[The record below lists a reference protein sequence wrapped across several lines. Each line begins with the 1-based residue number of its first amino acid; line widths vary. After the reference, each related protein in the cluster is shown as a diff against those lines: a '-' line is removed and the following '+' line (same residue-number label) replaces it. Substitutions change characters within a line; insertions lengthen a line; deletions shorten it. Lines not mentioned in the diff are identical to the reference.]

1 MSSVGFGLVASL
13 VGGPRRAASQNCRA
27 DAERSVPVRRSSVCP
42 LLNRTCGWRDRRAR
56 YFRVAAAEADDGVA
70 GSHGAG
76 RTTRMGRASLAGPLV
91 PAAAE
96 DGWSCR
102 SLAAATAIEAKTR
115 LAEIAIIRKSKTIVR
130 HPLLTQRTAELAKS
144 S

>member
-1 MSSVGFGLVASL
+1 
-13 VGGPRRAASQNCRA
+13 
-27 DAERSVPVRRSSVCP
+27 
-42 LLNRTCGWRDRRAR
+42 
-56 YFRVAAAEADDGVA
+56 
-70 GSHGAG
+70 
-76 RTTRMGRASLAGPLV
+76 MGRASLAGPLV

-144 S
+144 SGRRIASSPDASLAVAWR